1 MSATLKL
8 ISHVIVD
15 IDGKPYQAGSLTQA
29 RTIAL
34 GSDLPYEMVFSV
46 PPSTPTT
53 AVKLF
58 DIAENLADFDFL
70 LIETD
75 LTVLLQFATNGATEY
90 DVKEL
95 LGSGTANSYGIPFLL
110 GSDDTQQQDGTID
123 LFDGTADTIEQI
135 YAYNE
140 SATDTARVHIL
151 AAT

>member
-15 IDGKPYQAGSLTQA
+15 IDGKPYQAGSLTVA
-29 RTIAL
+29 RTLTL
-34 GSDLPYEMVFSV
+34 GSDLVFEQIYTV
-46 PPSTPTT
+46 APTT

-58 DIAENLADFDFL
+58 DVAENLADFDFL

-75 LTVLLQFATNGATEY
+75 LDVLLEFITNTAANY
-90 DVKEL
+90 YRQAL
-95 LGSGTANSYGIPFLL
+95 LGSATANSYGIPFML
-110 GSDDTQQQDGTID
+110 GADDTDQQDGTVAA
-123 LFDGTADTIEQI
+123 FDGTADTIEQI

>member
-15 IDGKPYQAGSLTQA
+15 IDGKPYQAGNLAQA
-29 RTIAL
+29 RTITL
-34 GSDLPYEMVFSV
+34 GSDLVYESVFSV
-46 PPSTPTT
+46 APTT

-58 DIAENLADFDFL
+58 DIAENLSDFDFL

>member
-15 IDGKPYQAGSLTQA
+15 IDGKPYRAGSLTQA
-29 RTIAL
+29 RTLTL
-34 GSDLPYEMVFSV
+34 GSDLVFEQVYSV
-46 PPSTPTT
+46 APTT

-75 LTVLLQFATNGATEY
+75 LTVLLQFSTNAASEY

-95 LGSGTANSYGIPFLL
+95 LGSAVANSYGFPFIL
-110 GSDDTQQQDGTID
+110 GSDDTQQQDGTVD